1 MKKLAFICVLGFA
14 LAIFPL
20 FSASTNVKGYRG
32 LFDVSYPFTLAKGQA
47 GFSLGINNIDLK
59 TADVD
64 VNRFFLGV
72 GVGVA
77 KNLELN
83 LNVSYN
89 RVHMLEPGAVNVE
102 YPFADRWQTGLGYAS
117 FGVKYN
123 FSGDNQDTAFGVLG
137 YFELPLSDEEAAVTT
152 SKSKFGVDLLFAHKL
167 SAKAIISL
175 NAGYQINPE
184 LDMVG
189 TMADTANAIKYAA
202 GIEVGIGKNL
212 SFASQ
217 LAGKVYNGTD
227 LEQDSPLHLI
237 VGFKLEND
245 QYGIAVGYKKN
256 ILFNDKSLGD
266 SHGGIG
272 TVWINTKPKP
282 KVASCTAIETVAIK
296 GDNQAKVGEQRSY
309 QAVISPDSAS
319 KPITYAWSASA
330 NGVIESGQGSPT
342 IGVKWTKEMAD
353 AWVKVAAS
361 NQCSNVNSTLSLKVI
376 IPVLPAKEEYF
387 FAFDSSELS
396 PAVIEDL
403 DKAVEFFK
411 YHPNTQIVI
420 QGHTCSIATEQY
432 NLALGEHRA
441 EAIKKYLIEKGVS
454 PDRIKSIS
462 YGEEK
467 PAYDNSAETTRKKN
481 RRVFIPGNKK

>member
-1 MKKLAFICVLGFA
+1 MKKVAFISMLGVA
-14 LAIFPL
+14 LAVFPL

-32 LFDVSYPFTLAKGQA
+32 LFDITYPFTLAKGHA
-47 GFSLGINNIDLK
+47 GFTLGVNNIDLK

-89 RVHMLEPGAVNVE
+89 RVHMLEPASINVE
-102 YPFADRWQTGLGYAS
+102 YPFAERWQTGLGYAS
-117 FGVKYN
+117 LGVKYN
-123 FSGDNQDTAFGVLG
+123 FTGDKDTAFGILG
-137 YFELPLSDEEAAVTT
+137 YFDLPLSDEEAAVTT

-167 SAKAIISL
+167 SQKALISL
-175 NAGYQINPE
+175 NAGYQINQEP
-184 LDMVG
+184 DKV
-189 TMADTANAIKYAA
+189 DIANAIRYGA
-202 GIEVGIGKNL
+202 GIELGIGKNL

-217 LAGKVYNGTD
+217 LAGKVYSGTD
-227 LEQDSPLHLI
+227 LEQDSPLNLI

-245 QYGIAVGYKKN
+245 QFGIAVGYKKN

-272 TVWINTKPKP
+272 SVWINTGKKKEAP
-282 KVASCTAIETVAIK
+282 CTAIETVAVK
-296 GDNQAKVGEQRSY
+296 GDNKAKVGEERSY
-309 QAVISPDSAS
+309 QAVISPDTAT
-319 KPITYAWSASA
+319 KPINYAWSVSA
-330 NGVIESGQGSPT
+330 NGVIQSGQGSPT
-342 IGVKWTKEMAD
+342 VGVKWTREMSD
-353 AWVKVAAS
+353 AWVKVAVS
-361 NQCSNVNSTLSLKVI
+361 NQCSNVEAKLGVGVV
-376 IPVLPAKEEYF
+376 IPVLPPKEEYF

-396 PAVIEDL
+396 PAVMQDL

-441 EAIKKYLIEKGVS
+441 EAIKKYLIDKGVS
-454 PDRIKSIS
+454 PDRIKTIS

-467 PAYDNSAETTRKKN
+467 PAYDNSAESTRKKN
-481 RRVFIPGNKK
+481 RRAYIPGNKK

>member
-1 MKKLAFICVLGFA
+1 MKKVAFICMLGFA

-32 LFDVSYPFTLAKGQA
+32 LFDISYPFTLAKGHA
-47 GFSLGINNIDLK
+47 GFTLGINNIDLK

-64 VNRFFLGV
+64 VNRFFLGI
-72 GVGVA
+72 GVGVVE
-77 KNLELN
+77 NLELN

-89 RVHMLEPGAVNVE
+89 RVHMLEPGATNVE

-117 FGVKYN
+117 FGVKYS
-123 FSGDNQDTAFGVLG
+123 FTGDKDTAFGVLG
-137 YFELPLSDEEAAVTT
+137 YFDLPLSDEEAAVTT
-152 SKSKFGVDLLFAHKL
+152 SKSKFGVDFLFAHKL
-167 SAKAIISL
+167 SQKALVSL
-175 NAGYQINPE
+175 NAGYQVNQEPDKVDI
-184 LDMVG
+184 
-189 TMADTANAIKYAA
+189 ANAITYAA
-202 GIEVGIGKNL
+202 GIEVGIGENL

-217 LAGKVYNGTD
+217 LAGKVYSGTD
-227 LEQDSPLHLI
+227 LEQDSPLNLI
-237 VGFKLEND
+237 IGFKFEKDD
-245 QYGIAVGYKKN
+245 QFGFAVGYKKN

-272 TVWINTKPKP
+272 TLWINTKPKP
-282 KVASCTAIETVAIK
+282 KAGPCTAIETVAIK

-309 QAVISPDSAS
+309 QAVLSPDTAT
-319 KPITYAWSASA
+319 KPITYAWSVSA

-342 IGVKWTKEMAD
+342 VGVKWTKEMAN

-361 NQCSNVNSTLSLKVI
+361 NQCSNVNSTLSLKVM

-396 PAVIEDL
+396 PAAMKDL
-403 DKAVEFFK
+403 DKAVEYFK
-411 YHPNTQIVI
+411 YHPNTQIDI